1 MTIAELYRL
10 LMNLIRVGTVSEID
24 PVKYVARVKTGAN
37 ETDWIR
43 WGAQRAGDGVTW
55 WAPSVGEQVVILSP
69 GGELENA
76 FIAFSLYASD
86 ALPPD
91 SGLTSRVTTYP
102 DGARESYDP
111 ASGMRR
117 CEGIKGALLSASG
130 TLTLELA
137 RLIINAAEVVINGEV
152 IQGGGAM
159 SSNGIVVD
167 DHAHKGVKKGTDI
180 SEGPV

>member
-10 LMNLIRVGTVSEID
+10 LMNLIRVGTVSEVD
-24 PVKYVARVKTGAN
+24 PVNYVARVKTGAN

-69 GGELENA
+69 GGEMENA

-86 ALPPD
+86 APPPD
-91 SGLTSRVTTYP
+91 LGLTSRVTTYP

-111 ASGMRR
+111 ANGMRR

-137 RLIINAAEVVINGEV
+137 RLIINAEVVINGEV

-159 SSNGIVVD
+159 SSNGIIVD
-167 DHAHKGVKKGTDI
+167 AHGHKGVKKGTDI